1 MRDARP
7 AVPVPLHRVPK
18 AATPA
23 VWVQALAGSTT
34 LDGNT
39 NTARTEAN
47 SNGLLVGADREFG
60 GWQVG
65 VLAGT
70 GRTDVKQGEGRRA
83 RSKVDN
89 THFGAYASHNWGGF
103 GLRGGLAW
111 SEHDV
116 DSTRELAFAGYS
128 DPERPL
134 RRAYPPGLHRSG
146 LRFGGREAGL
156 EPYVQVARV
165 EVDTARERAAVLRPL
180 QGSVDDVRT
189 TLATAGVRFDKG
201 LKARSSRTAGCTCGA
216 VAYRH
221 ASGDRNPSAR
231 LGFAT
236 GGDSFVVNAPIADSA
251 VVAELG
257 LSAWLTASSSWNWA
271 TAASSATKA
280 ATTVPTCAGRCVLS
294 HRLPQGN
301 QEGGRWAALLCVAGQ
316 AQRCHNGAPAEPDR
330 A

>member
-1 MRDARP
+1 
-7 AVPVPLHRVPK
+7 
-18 AATPA
+18 TG

-128 DPERPL
+128 DTLSARYDARTRQAFIEA
-134 RRAYPPGLHRSG
+134 AYS
-146 LRFGGREAGL
+146 FGGREAGL

-165 EVDTARERAAVLRPL
+165 EVDTKHVNERGGAAAL

-189 TLATAGVRFDKG
+189 PLATAGVR
-201 LKARSSRTAGCTCGA
+201 
-216 VAYRH
+216 
-221 ASGDRNPSAR
+221 
-231 LGFAT
+231 
-236 GGDSFVVNAPIADSA
+236 
-251 VVAELG
+251 
-257 LSAWLTASSSWNWA
+257 
-271 TAASSATKA
+271 
-280 ATTVPTCAGRCVLS
+280 
-294 HRLPQGN
+294 
-301 QEGGRWAALLCVAGQ
+301 
-316 AQRCHNGAPAEPDR
+316 
-330 A
+330 